1 MNQTISRIVNVYESA
16 ISRLYCRIRFQII
29 HQRFLEEI
37 GQYLPRNGT
46 ILDIGCGFGMF
57 SLYYALNYPAAAIQ
71 GIDLNPSRIGK
82 ATRAAE
88 KLGAK
93 NVSYSVGDASTLQL
107 TQGFDGIYMLDIIH
121 HIPESAVEPLL
132 RQIYTQLSIGGRL
145 IIKDVSDT
153 PAYKRWF
160 TYLLDKAMDV
170 HCKVN
175 YWPPEKL
182 TALLRS
188 IGFEVYTHSMVD
200 ILPYPHL
207 MYVCRRLG

>member
-1 MNQTISRIVNVYESA
+1 MNDTIKRIINVYESP

-37 GQYLPRNGT
+37 GQYLPHKGA

-57 SLYYALNYPAAAIQ
+57 SLYYALRLPEAKIR
-71 GIDLNPSRIGK
+71 GIDLNPRRIAK
-82 ATRAAE
+82 AQRAAMQ
-88 KLGAK
+88 LGAN
-93 NVSYSVGDASTLQL
+93 NVNYEVGNAATLQL
-107 TQGFDGIYMLDIIH
+107 DQGFDGIYMLDIIH
-121 HIPESAVEPLL
+121 HIPEVAVAPLL
-132 RQIYTQLSIGGRL
+132 KQIFSQLSIGGRL
-145 IIKDVSDT
+145 IIKDVSDR

-170 HCKVN
+170 RCKVN

-182 TALLRS
+182 NALLTS
-188 IGFEVYTHSMVD
+188 IGYEVYIHSMVD

-207 MYVCRRLG
+207 MYVCRRIA